1 MKRLELLVALFSAL
15 GLAQHTHMHGED
27 RLDVAIDMAMA
38 IIVTLNRERPLDA
51 AVGFERTFLR
61 PQIPPSFIHFV

>member
-27 RLDVAIDMAMA
+27 RLDVAIDMA